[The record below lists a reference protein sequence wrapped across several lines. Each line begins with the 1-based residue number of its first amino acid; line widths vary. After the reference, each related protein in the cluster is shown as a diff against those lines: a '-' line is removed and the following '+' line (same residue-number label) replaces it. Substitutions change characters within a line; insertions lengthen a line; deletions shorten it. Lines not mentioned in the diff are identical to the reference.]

1 MSGKSRN
8 TVIRIVLLIMLALVV
23 CLVSYAEEQA
33 AEEAVPAE
41 EATEATPAEQPAVL
55 LATIDGEEI
64 WSDNELLKSAYD
76 YYTELAESY
85 GYDLENQDILSLVR
99 QSAMYQPIQ
108 RKLVTEKAAELGLD
122 SVTDEEKENFRTAAK
137 EEWDEAVEYFVS
149 QMGEVT
155 EDATDEQKAAARA
168 DALAFIQEY
177 YGFNEETY
185 LAEVVNSQITT
196 LISDRVKASVVNG
209 ESVTD
214 EEIQQYFEDLVKED
228 REQYEKDVATYEFY
242 TKYYGQSSYY
252 QPEGYR
258 GIVHILLPV
267 DEALLNDWKDLA
279 ARFEEQQSKTE
290 EETTE
295 DAGTSAAEAEPT
307 DTPEPTAEPVT
318 KEQVD
323 AAKQAILDSVQD
335 KIDEMKAK
343 LESGTS
349 FEDLIKEY
357 GTDPGMLDDTTRA
370 EGYPVHN
377 DSIVYDSAFQ
387 AAAMA
392 LEKIGDIS
400 EPVVGQYGVHILQ
413 YLRDIPG
420 GAVELTD
427 TMKEEFR
434 STLQSELEND
444 LFSQALTE
452 WALNADITYTA
463 EGEAWK
469 IDFES
474 ETEDEPAEEAAP
486 AEAE

>member
-1 MSGKSRN
+1 M
-8 TVIRIVLLIMLALVV
+8 IRIVLLIMLALVV
-23 CLVSYAEEQA
+23 CLVSYAEEHA

-41 EATEATPAEQPAVL
+41 EATETTPAEQPAVL

-85 GYDLENQDILSLVR
+85 GYDLENEAVLSLVR

-122 SVTDEEKENFRTAAK
+122 SVTDEEKESFRTAAK
-137 EEWDEAVEYFVS
+137 EEWDEAVEYFIS

-168 DALAFIQEY
+168 DALAFIQEN
-177 YGFNEETY
+177 YGFDEETY

-335 KIDEMKAK
+335 KIDEIKAK

-357 GTDPGMLDDTTRA
+357 GTDPGMQDDTTRA

-434 STLQSELEND
+434 STLQSELENE